1 MSKINFAA
9 FRNAW
14 LDQVA
19 TDNTLAP
26 LTFKLAWWF
35 MKDCGRTLSKQGAL
49 FSFRSQDGY
58 AELLGIKTRHVG
70 DLFKALRDRGHITVK
85 RAGKGNPNRT
95 FPTLYDR
102 QNNADQNPSMT
113 GTSVPFDRHSDD
125 IMTGTKV
132 PGNLIEDISEE
143 IQGRASSPSPA
154 SSSSSTIP
162 MSSSTFNGD
171 AKGNARAPLAS
182 PSPSIETDF
191 PPFAPIDDDYEI
203 PVTWNQHDEAES
215 EDEDEDDIDRIPF

>member
-26 LTFKLAWWF
+26 LAFKLGWHF
-35 MKDCGRTLSKQGAL
+35 MKDCGRTLSKQGAI

-58 AELLGIKTRHVG
+58 AELLGIKTRHVR
-70 DLFKALRDRGHITVK
+70 DLFTALRDRGHITVK

-95 FPTLYDR
+95 FPTLFDR
-102 QNNADQNPSMT
+102 QNSAGQNDAMT
-113 GTSVPFDRHSDD
+113 GTFVPYDRHSDD

-143 IQGRASSPSPA
+143 IQGRAGSPSPA
-154 SSSSSTIP
+154 SLSSSTIP
-162 MSSSTFNGD
+162 MSSSTLNLA
-171 AKGNARAPLAS
+171 AKGDARAPLAS
-182 PSPSIETDF
+182 PSPRS
-191 PPFAPIDDDYEI
+191 
-203 PVTWNQHDEAES
+203 VNLNHES
-215 EDEDEDDIDRIPF
+215 WKDEDDEGPVEYDGPEDEPGGESNLWSDLPP